1 MDEQKKPEIKQV
13 TPAQEVLLSKL
24 LKSKLLL
31 DAEYREFR
39 EVLDKRVI
47 CSFDASVLIQYIL
60 GILRYRRHF
69 SSKRCKAYKKCRFCN
84 SRDKIMRI
92 EKLHSNERFW
102 SCENCFLNLDSN
114 LFIAVN
120 GFTGPQL
127 DFVKDGI
134 ETLKEQ
140 DAISEENEAKA
151 DAVRK
156 DPEALGYK
164 IEE

>member
-1 MDEQKKPEIKQV
+1 MDEEKKLQIKAV

-39 EVLDKRVI
+39 DVLDKRVI
-47 CSFDASVLIQYIL
+47 CSFDASVLIAHIL
-60 GILRYRRHF
+60 GILRYRRQF
-69 SSKRCKAYKKCRFCN
+69 SSKRSKAYKKCHFCL

-102 SCENCFLNLDSN
+102 SCENCFLNLDSS
-114 LFIAVN
+114 LFVLVN
-120 GFTGPQL
+120 GF
-127 DFVKDGI
+127 
-134 ETLKEQ
+134 
-140 DAISEENEAKA
+140 EENEAKSDLA
-151 DAVRK
+151 GKYPEDSSVR
-156 DPEALGYK
+156 

>member
-1 MDEQKKPEIKQV
+1 MEEQKKPEIKAV

-39 EVLDKRVI
+39 DVLDKRVI
-47 CSFDASVLIQYIL
+47 CSYDASVLIAHIL
-60 GILRYRRHF
+60 GILRYRRQF
-69 SSKRCKAYKKCRFCN
+69 SSKRSKAYKKCHFCN

-102 SCENCFLNLDSN
+102 SCETCFLNLDSN

-120 GFTGPQL
+120 GF
-127 DFVKDGI
+127 
-134 ETLKEQ
+134 
-140 DAISEENEAKA
+140 EENEAKA
-151 DAVRK
+151 DLIKK
-156 DPEALGYK
+156 DPEALGYR
-164 IEE
+164 IED